1 MTHKTQNRAPALPMS
16 PPPATPATTRD
27 VIPDKNSQ
35 ACNTIFYIVLLYACC
50 NQVQDTETMR
60 QTILDWTVAI
70 AFGVAF
76 ALIMFFSIR

>member
-1 MTHKTQNRAPALPMS
+1 M
-16 PPPATPATTRD
+16 PPPRATPRTTRD

-35 ACNTIFYIVLLYACC
+35 ACNTIFDAVLLYACR
-50 NQVQDTETMR
+50 NQVQDTETMK

-76 ALIMFFSIR
+76 ALIAFFSIR